1 MRAPRIDDRPRYEES
16 RSTSSEPWSEVPPE
30 LEQMLRA
37 EMSRKAPAA
46 SMSEPAPMVASTSVQ
61 AITESAS
68 EAKPARRT
76 RATKAASAEAGSSE
90 DAPKATRTRTTKA
103 ATTKTA
109 TPRTRKAAAAE
120 GDAEAAPKK
129 PAARTRKAAAP
140 AEPAQSV
147 EEL

>member
-1 MRAPRIDDRPRYEES
+1 
-16 RSTSSEPWSEVPPE
+16 VPPE

-46 SMSEPAPMVASTSVQ
+46 SMSEPAPMVASMPVETISG
-61 AITESAS
+61 SAS
-68 EAKPARRT
+68 AAKPAPRART
-76 RATKAASAEAGSSE
+76 TKAASAEAGSSE
-90 DAPKATRTRTTKA
+90 EAPKVTRTRTTKP
-103 ATTKTA
+103 ATTKT
-109 TPRTRKAAAAE
+109 TTTRTRKAAPAE
-120 GDAEAAPKK
+120 GDAGTAPKK